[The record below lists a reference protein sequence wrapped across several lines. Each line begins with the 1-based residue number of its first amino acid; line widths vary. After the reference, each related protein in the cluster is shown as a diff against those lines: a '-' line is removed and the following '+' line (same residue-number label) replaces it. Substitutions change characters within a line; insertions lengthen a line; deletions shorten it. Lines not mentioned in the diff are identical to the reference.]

1 MWKSKLKALGVDR
14 SKFLTGQQL
23 RARLDIK
30 AMTMYRWMK
39 IDPAFPEVHRPFGK
53 KGYPVTLF
61 AIRDVEEYE
70 RILAAR
76 REDLIKNILVAIERE
91 LRREVRIS
99 SIVAAASGHLQPEGK
114 KMLPFL
120 GSNIRWKDLRKD

>member
-1 MWKSKLKALGVDR
+1 MWKQKLKALGVDR
-14 SKFLTGQQL
+14 SKFLSGQQL
-23 RARLDIK
+23 RERLDIQT
-30 AMTMYRWMK
+30 MTMYRWMK

-61 AIRDVEEYE
+61 RIKDVEEYE
-70 RILAAR
+70 RVLAAR
-76 REDLIKNILVAIERE
+76 REDLIKSVLSAVERE

-99 SIVAAASGHLQPEGK
+99 SIVAAASGHLQPQGK